1 MKKDAFTSKQACYLS
16 ACTSHQLRYWDK
28 VGLVSP
34 TIQSSNG
41 KPGVPK
47 LYSFRD
53 IVSLRVIKTLL
64 DNGMSI
70 QRVRRAWKYLTRNGN
85 LQDQLSEV
93 KLVSDG
99 ETIYTVEDDKVFD
112 ALKSGQ
118 LAFFETID
126 EVTKEVREDVSKF
139 ELDKE
144 RFLKINIPYRIIGG
158 IKFYERSEIKDCV
171 AYLKTVYQPLDD
183 LSFERI
189 VSGFPLS

>member
-1 MKKDAFTSKQACYLS
+1 MTREDAFTSKQAIFLS

-34 TIQSSNG
+34 SIQSSNG

-70 QRVRRAWKYLTRNGN
+70 QRVRRAWSYLKRNGE
-85 LQDQLSEV
+85 LGAHLSNV
-93 KLVSDG
+93 KLITDG
-99 ETIYTVEDDKVFD
+99 SSIYSVEEDKVFD
-112 ALKSGQ
+112 ALKMGQ

-126 EVTKEVREDVSKF
+126 QVARDVEEDLSKF
-139 ELDKE
+139 ELDKQK
-144 RFLKINIPYRIIGG
+144 FLKLLSVV
-158 IKFYERSEIKDCV
+158 E
-171 AYLKTVYQPLDD
+171 DD
-183 LSFERI
+183 VLTQTLRA
-189 VSGFPLS
+189 

>member
-1 MKKDAFTSKQACYLS
+1 MKKDALTSKQACYLS
-16 ACTSHQLRYWDK
+16 GCTSHQLRYWDK

-70 QRVRRAWKYLTRNGN
+70 QRVRRAWKYLTTNGN
-85 LQDQLSEV
+85 LEDQLSEV
-93 KLVSDG
+93 KLISDG
-99 ETIYTVEDDKVFD
+99 DTIFSIEEDKVFD

-126 EVTKEVREDVSKF
+126 VVTKEVREDVTKF

-144 RFLKINIPYRIIGG
+144 RFLNLLTRV
-158 IKFYERSEIKDCV
+158 EEDV
-171 AYLKTVYQPLDD
+171 
-183 LSFERI
+183 LSQQRHA
-189 VSGFPLS
+189 

>member
-1 MKKDAFTSKQACYLS
+1 MKRDAFTSKQACYLS
-16 ACTSHQLRYWDK
+16 GCTSHQLRYWDK

-34 TIQSSNG
+34 TIQSSKG

-85 LQDQLSEV
+85 LENQLSEV

-99 ETIYTVEDDKVFD
+99 DTIYSVEDDIVFD

-118 LAFFETID
+118 LTFFETID

-144 RFLKINIPYRIIGG
+144 RFLNLLTKV
-158 IKFYERSEIKDCV
+158 E
-171 AYLKTVYQPLDD
+171 DD
-183 LSFERI
+183 VLSQQ
-189 VSGFPLS
+189 LQA

>member
-16 ACTSHQLRYWDK
+16 GCTSHQLRYWDK
-28 VGLVSP
+28 VKLVSP
-34 TIQSSNG
+34 TIQSSKG

-70 QRVRRAWKYLTRNGN
+70 QRVRRAWRYLSKNGN
-85 LQDQLSEV
+85 LEDQLSNIR
-93 KLVSDG
+93 LVSDG
-99 ETIYTVEDDKVFD
+99 KTIYTVEDEVVFD

-126 EVTKEVREDVSKF
+126 NVTKEVREDVSKF

-144 RFLKINIPYRIIGG
+144 RFLNLLTKVEEDVLNQQMQ
-158 IKFYERSEIKDCV
+158 
-171 AYLKTVYQPLDD
+171 A
-183 LSFERI
+183 
-189 VSGFPLS
+189 

>member
-1 MKKDAFTSKQACYLS
+1 MKRDAFTSKQACYLS
-16 ACTSHQLRYWDK
+16 GCTSHQLRYWDK
-28 VGLVSP
+28 VNLVSP

-70 QRVRRAWKYLTRNGN
+70 QRVRRAWRYLTKNGN
-85 LQDQLSEV
+85 LEDQLSNIR
-93 KLVSDG
+93 LVSDG
-99 ETIYTVEDDKVFD
+99 KTIYTVEDEVVFD

-126 EVTKEVREDVSKF
+126 TVAKEVREDVSKF

-144 RFLKINIPYRIIGG
+144 RFLNLLTKV
-158 IKFYERSEIKDCV
+158 EEDV
-171 AYLKTVYQPLDD
+171 
-183 LSFERI
+183 LSQQMQA
-189 VSGFPLS
+189 

>member
-1 MKKDAFTSKQACYLS
+1 MKRDAFTSKQACYLS
-16 ACTSHQLRYWDK
+16 GCTSHQLRYWDK

-85 LQDQLSEV
+85 LESELSEV

-99 ETIYTVEDDKVFD
+99 DTIYSVEDDIVFD

-118 LAFFETID
+118 LTFFETID

-144 RFLKINIPYRIIGG
+144 RFLNLLTKV
-158 IKFYERSEIKDCV
+158 EEDV
-171 AYLKTVYQPLDD
+171 
-183 LSFERI
+183 LSQQQQA
-189 VSGFPLS
+189 

>member
-144 RFLKINIPYRIIGG
+144 RFLNLLTKV
-158 IKFYERSEIKDCV
+158 EEDV
-171 AYLKTVYQPLDD
+171 
-183 LSFERI
+183 LSQQMQA
-189 VSGFPLS
+189 

>member
-1 MKKDAFTSKQACYLS
+1 
-16 ACTSHQLRYWDK
+16 YWDK
-28 VGLVSP
+28 VKLVSP
-34 TIQSSNG
+34 SIQSSNG

-53 IVSLRVIKTLL
+53 IVSLRVVKTLL

-70 QRVRRAWKYLTRNGN
+70 QRVRRAWKYLSKNGN
-85 LQDQLSEV
+85 LISELSEI

-99 ETIYTVEDDKVFD
+99 ETIYSVEEDQVFD

-126 EVTKEVREDVSKF
+126 DIAKEVKEDVSKF

-144 RFLKINIPYRIIGG
+144 RFLNLLTKVEEDVINQ
-158 IKFYERSEIKDCV
+158 EMQ
-171 AYLKTVYQPLDD
+171 A
-183 LSFERI
+183 
-189 VSGFPLS
+189 

>member
-16 ACTSHQLRYWDK
+16 GCTSHQLRYWDK
-28 VGLVSP
+28 VELVSP

-70 QRVRRAWKYLTRNGN
+70 QRVRRAWKYLIRNGN
-85 LQDQLSEV
+85 LEDQLSEV

-99 ETIYTVEDDKVFD
+99 DTIFSVEEDKVFD

-126 EVTKEVREDVSKF
+126 VVTKEVREDVSKF

-144 RFLKINIPYRIIGG
+144 RFLNLLTKV
-158 IKFYERSEIKDCV
+158 EEDV
-171 AYLKTVYQPLDD
+171 
-183 LSFERI
+183 LSQEMQA
-189 VSGFPLS
+189 

>member
-34 TIQSSNG
+34 TVQSSNG

-70 QRVRRAWKYLTRNGN
+70 QRVRRAWKYLIRNGN

-93 KLVSDG
+93 KLISDG

-144 RFLKINIPYRIIGG
+144 RFLNLLTKV
-158 IKFYERSEIKDCV
+158 EEDV
-171 AYLKTVYQPLDD
+171 
-183 LSFERI
+183 LSQQKQA
-189 VSGFPLS
+189 

>member
-1 MKKDAFTSKQACYLS
+1 MKRDAFTSKQACYLS
-16 ACTSHQLRYWDK
+16 GCTSHQLRYWDK
-28 VGLVSP
+28 VKLVSP

-70 QRVRRAWKYLTRNGN
+70 QRVRRAWRYLTKNGN
-85 LQDQLSEV
+85 LEDQLSNIR
-93 KLVSDG
+93 LVSDG
-99 ETIYTVEDDKVFD
+99 KTIYTVEDEVVFD

-126 EVTKEVREDVSKF
+126 TVTKEVREDVSKF

-144 RFLKINIPYRIIGG
+144 RFLNLLTKV
-158 IKFYERSEIKDCV
+158 EEDV
-171 AYLKTVYQPLDD
+171 
-183 LSFERI
+183 LSQQMQA
-189 VSGFPLS
+189 

>member
-1 MKKDAFTSKQACYLS
+1 MKRDAFTSKQACYLS
-16 ACTSHQLRYWDK
+16 GCTSHQLRYWDK
-28 VGLVSP
+28 VKLVSP

-70 QRVRRAWKYLTRNGN
+70 QRVRRAWRYLTKNGN
-85 LQDQLSEV
+85 LEDQLSNIR
-93 KLVSDG
+93 LVSDG
-99 ETIYTVEDDKVFD
+99 KTIYTVEDEIVFD

-126 EVTKEVREDVSKF
+126 NVTKEVREDVSKF

-144 RFLKINIPYRIIGG
+144 RFLNLLTKV
-158 IKFYERSEIKDCV
+158 EEDV
-171 AYLKTVYQPLDD
+171 
-183 LSFERI
+183 LSQQMQA
-189 VSGFPLS
+189 

>member
-85 LQDQLSEV
+85 LEDQLSEV

-99 ETIYTVEDDKVFD
+99 DTIYSVEDDKVFD

-126 EVTKEVREDVSKF
+126 VVTKEVREDVSKF

-144 RFLKINIPYRIIGG
+144 RFLNLLTKV
-158 IKFYERSEIKDCV
+158 EEDV
-171 AYLKTVYQPLDD
+171 
-183 LSFERI
+183 LSQQMQA
-189 VSGFPLS
+189 